1 MSTDPEKKSNDG
13 NDLTTTPHPPATSSP
28 KTPDGSSVLV
38 QQQVSHFSG
47 PLPPPELMLAYKDI
61 QADFPERIF
70 AMAERENR
78 HRHEQERLAVE
89 ADIKDGAAQ
98 RRETLCG
105 QIFGFLIAIIAITG
119 AVTIIIITPNS
130 AGATVASVLGGGT
143 LVSLVYA
150 FHYTRKREAK
160 AEKSSDQ

>member
-1 MSTDPEKKSNDG
+1 MSTDSEKKPKDG
-13 NDLTTTPHPPATSSP
+13 NDLVNAPHPPVTSSP
-28 KTPDGSSVLV
+28 KTSEGSSILV

-47 PLPPPELMLAYKDI
+47 PLPPPEAMIAYKNI

-70 AMAERENR
+70 AMAERENT
-78 HRHEQERLAVE
+78 HRHEQEQRAME
-89 ADIKDGAAQ
+89 ANIGDGAAQ

-119 AVTIIIITPNS
+119 AVTIVIITPNS

-150 FHYTRKREAK
+150 FRYTRKHEAQS
-160 AEKSSDQ
+160 EKSPEK